1 MKLIKRLNRLLEN
14 ASDSQPVSAKEL
26 KKVLKKLKHKSQ
38 DLSQQLANCQSDDE
52 KTALKE
58 KLEIIHCKRQKAL
71 SLLKDI
77 KNKVPK
83 S

>member
-1 MKLIKRLNRLLEN
+1 M
-14 ASDSQPVSAKEL
+14 
-26 KKVLKKLKHKSQ
+26 LKKLKHKSQ

-52 KTALKE
+52 KTALEE